1 MNIKHITKNKCTMTV
16 DTELLGLE
24 TFETTN
30 KDGAKV
36 IIMIV
41 KTKDGNFTNYI
52 SVWNKNNIDEAELE
66 ELQPIRVT
74 YTTHIAKNNVEYK
87 NFTKIEIFRNTLI
100 EKGIKR

>member
-1 MNIKHITKNKCTMTV
+1 MNIKRITNNKCMMTV

-30 KDGAKV
+30 KDGAKA

-52 SVWNKNNIDEAELE
+52 SVWHKQNIDEAELE

-87 NFTKIEIFRNTLI
+87 NFTKIERI
-100 EKGIKR
+100 

>member
-1 MNIKHITKNKCTMTV
+1 MTV
-16 DTELLGLE
+16 DTELLALE
-24 TFETTN
+24 TFETTA

-52 SVWNKNNIDEAELE
+52 NVWNKQNIDEAELE

-87 NFTKIEIFRNTLI
+87 NFTKIERI
-100 EKGIKR
+100 

>member
-1 MNIKHITKNKCTMTV
+1 MNINRITKNKCMMTV
-16 DTELLGLE
+16 DTELLCLD

-30 KDGAKV
+30 KDGDKV

-52 SVWNKNNIDEAELE
+52 SVWNKNNIYEAELE

-87 NFTKIEIFRNTLI
+87 NFTKIERI
-100 EKGIKR
+100 